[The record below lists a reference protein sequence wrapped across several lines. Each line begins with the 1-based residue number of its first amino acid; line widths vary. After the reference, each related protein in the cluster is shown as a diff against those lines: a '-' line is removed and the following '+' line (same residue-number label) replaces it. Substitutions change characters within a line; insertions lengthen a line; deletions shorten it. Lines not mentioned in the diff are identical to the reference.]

1 MWAQPLCKVTNTL
14 LMTSIPNLHL
24 RHGCVWSRM
33 LHMVTGD
40 AKFCALLSRMGCTVS
55 QTAVSTTVT
64 GPSSSSS
71 SSASLIPLG
80 EVDMGDLTDSFMT
93 LAVLAAAA
101 DGVTRIVNI
110 AVSARSLLRVM
121 WL

>member
-1 MWAQPLCKVTNTL
+1 MDVCG
-14 LMTSIPNLHL
+14 
-24 RHGCVWSRM
+24 RYM

-64 GPSSSSS
+64 GPSSSS